1 MNQFRFFKSRSY
13 LLMFFTD
20 SCFQLTNAAI
30 FSLENGNSKKNLKI
44 VSSDINYY
52 SMIKFPDFTNTT
64 ENAKG
69 IQNMSP
75 LKGCHTYNKGVACH
89 CSHYTEMGCLLRS
102 TNCQS
107 VEEGTS
113 DRKKKMVRCNLL
125 KYMFPLKRNTD
136 SFLCSQLLT
145 PPQK

>member
-1 MNQFRFFKSRSY
+1 
-13 LLMFFTD
+13 MFFTD

-44 VSSDINYY
+44 VISDISYY
-52 SMIKFPDFTNTT
+52 SMIKVPDFTNTT

-107 VEEGTS
+107 VGEGTS
-113 DRKKKMVRCNLL
+113 DRKKNGQVQSL
-125 KYMFPLKRNTD
+125 KIHVSIEKEHRFF
-136 SFLCSQLLT
+136 SLLT
-145 PPQK
+145 TFDPSPKLERFI